1 VMSKYRASMTGPT
14 AARELMVLSG
24 TRRGLFQTWRCEPA
38 PGKKRR
44 RLSFSERRSKLT
56 ALDAAADPVLVAEPA
71 DEEFEAVE
79 EAALQEA
86 DACDAVSA
94 MRQLLEGSYEAL
106 AEDEAGAPAFP
117 DEAEFEEPVLP
128 FDCE

>member
-1 VMSKYRASMTGPT
+1 VALR
-14 AARELMVLSG
+14 
-24 TRRGLFQTWRCEPA
+24 
-38 PGKKRR
+38 
-44 RLSFSERRSKLT
+44 T

-86 DACDAVSA
+86 DACYAVSA

-117 DEAEFEEPVLP
+117 DESEFEEPVNIALEE
-128 FDCE
+128 CVRL